1 MSRTSKVPSESA
13 PQVARLAQIHTG
25 HRKLVLGAGE
35 SSSTSSQVV
44 KDAPRATM
52 PPPSNIGHY
61 ELSEVLGTGSF
72 GTVRLGQ
79 HRETGKRVAVKILD
93 KDGSAD
99 EHSLRR
105 ISAEISTM
113 ERISRGCPFI
123 VQLYEVL
130 LSSSSIFLVMEVAC
144 CGELFPRLH
153 AGEVPGCTGVQREER
168 VRGYF
173 QQLVLGVQW
182 CHMQGA
188 RPHRG
193 PALPRSAH
201 HSAPF

>member
-1 MSRTSKVPSESA
+1 MRRADTP
-13 PQVARLAQIHTG
+13 LMI
-25 HRKLVLGAGE
+25 GE
-35 SSSTSSQVV
+35 S
-44 KDAPRATM
+44 
-52 PPPSNIGHY
+52 
-61 ELSEVLGTGSF
+61 ELSQVLGTGSF

-79 HRETGKRVAVKILD
+79 HRETSKRVAIKILD
-93 KDGSAD
+93 KDAAAD

-130 LSSSSIFLVMEVAC
+130 LSRSSIFLVMEVAC

-153 AGEVPGCTGVQREER
+153 AGEVPGCAGVQREER

-188 RPHRG
+188 SQ
-193 PALPRSAH
+193 PRTPSLCRV
-201 HSAPF
+201 